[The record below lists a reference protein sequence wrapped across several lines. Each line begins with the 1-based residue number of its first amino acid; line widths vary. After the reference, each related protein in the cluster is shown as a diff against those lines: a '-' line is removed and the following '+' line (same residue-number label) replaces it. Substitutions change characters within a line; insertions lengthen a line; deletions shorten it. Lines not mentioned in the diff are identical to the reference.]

1 MPRKILVATDGSQ
14 HARKAIEMAAEIA
27 AQQDAEVYLV
37 HVIPKAGIPE
47 DLHRFIDTEYAE
59 EPAEVVY
66 PELIGH
72 RLMDEAVKE
81 LKAKGVKTVHKE
93 VIQGD
98 PAHEIVSFAEQNHIE
113 TIFIGSRGLG
123 SLKGLLMGSVANKV
137 CHTATCTCVT
147 VK

>member
-1 MPRKILVATDGSQ
+1 MPRRILVATDGSE

-27 AQQDAEVYLV
+27 VHQDAEVFLV
-37 HVIPKAGIPE
+37 HVIPKAEIPE
-47 DLHRFIDTEYAE
+47 DLRRFMDTEYAE

-72 RLMDEAVKE
+72 SLMDEAVKE
-81 LKAKGVKTVHKE
+81 FKRKGVKSVHKE
-93 VIQGD
+93 VLQGD
-98 PAHEIVSFAEQNHIE
+98 PAHEIVSFAEQNHVE

-123 SLKGLLMGSVANKV
+123 NLKGLLVGSVANKV
-137 CHTATCTCVT
+137 CHTAECTCVT

>member
-1 MPRKILVATDGSQ
+1 MSRKILIATDGSE
-14 HARKAIEMAAEIA
+14 HARKAIEMAADIA
-27 AQQDAEVYLV
+27 AHQGAEVFLV
-37 HVIPKAGIPE
+37 HVIPKSGIPE
-47 DLHRFIDTEYAE
+47 DLHRFIDTEYTE

-72 RLMDEAVKE
+72 KLMDEAVKE
-81 LKAKGVKTVHKE
+81 LKGRGVKTVHKE
-93 VIQGD
+93 VIHGD

-123 SLKGLLMGSVANKV
+123 NLKGLLVGSVANKV
-137 CHTATCTCVT
+137 CHTASCTCVT

>member
-1 MPRKILVATDGSQ
+1 MPKKLLVATDGSN

-27 AQQDAEVYLV
+27 EHQEAEVFLV

-47 DLHRFIDTEYAE
+47 DLHRFIDTEYAD

-72 RLMDEAVKE
+72 KIMDEAVKE
-81 LKAKGVKTVHKE
+81 LKAKGVKSVHKE
-93 VIQGD
+93 VLQGD
-98 PAHEIVSFAEQNHIE
+98 PAHEIVSFAERNHIDS
-113 TIFIGSRGLG
+113 IFIGSRGLG
-123 SLKGLLMGSVANKV
+123 SLKGLLIGSVANKV
-137 CHTATCTCVT
+137 CHTAGCTCVT